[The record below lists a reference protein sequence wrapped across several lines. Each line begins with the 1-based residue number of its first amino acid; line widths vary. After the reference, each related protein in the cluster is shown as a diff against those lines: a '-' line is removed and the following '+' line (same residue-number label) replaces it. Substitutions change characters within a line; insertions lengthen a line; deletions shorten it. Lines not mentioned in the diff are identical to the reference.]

1 MKKRLTIFLCIL
13 SLAWIAFFCIRSR
26 HNDSG
31 TRNGP
36 IPPMTSVKVI
46 EALIDLGKVSSDTT
60 VSASYH
66 FINTGKDTLKVGFVN
81 PDCMCT
87 SYDLSNK
94 VTLVGDTLAVTL
106 RVNTKNKIGE
116 QKLKTVVKL
125 NTKEKLY
132 ALTLKMDVENI

>member
-1 MKKRLTIFLCIL
+1 
-13 SLAWIAFFCIRSR
+13 
-26 HNDSG
+26 
-31 TRNGP
+31 
-36 IPPMTSVKVI
+36 MTSVKVI
-46 EALIDLGKVSSDTT
+46 ETLIDLGKVPSDTT

-132 ALTLKMDVENI
+132 ALTLGWF